1 MLDDWSPAV
10 HDADHSV
17 RGNSNSPGNA
27 TSGHAEV
34 HHRLSYIRRVGRPA
48 CSDHEQPDEPGHHH
62 DPEGRPCMATTR
74 HGSSK
79 ERAGAPASSPQLEDL
94 NMAKRSHPRRGSMA
108 FSPRK
113 RASRHFGLVNAW
125 REDDAGDV
133 RIQGFAGWKAGMTHI
148 LMRDMNPKSRSAGQE
163 IRVPVTI
170 VEVPRIRL
178 LAVRGYRSGPY
189 GKQTA
194 GEAWVDG
201 KRMQDA
207 FPELERRLNHPDSHD
222 TDAHLAK
229 LEDMDLDEIRVIVA
243 TQPRLV
249 TGSPSKTPEVMEIG
263 LTGGDH
269 AAKLAWAKERLGDEL
284 TINDVYTEG
293 RFLDIVAVTKGYG
306 WQGVI
311 RRFGGK
317 LLSHKNSK
325 NADNTGTWVRSV
337 MGCPEDHSSGWAD
350 RVPPTHG
357 IQQAHP
363 AHLNPDD
370 HPSPRRRVPA
380 LRRGQERLR
389 HPEGEH
395 PRACQAP
402 RPIPGCGPSWRR
414 SEPSREGTDA
424 D

>member
-1 MLDDWSPAV
+1 
-10 HDADHSV
+10 
-17 RGNSNSPGNA
+17 
-27 TSGHAEV
+27 
-34 HHRLSYIRRVGRPA
+34 
-48 CSDHEQPDEPGHHH
+48 
-62 DPEGRPCMATTR
+62 
-74 HGSSK
+74 
-79 ERAGAPASSPQLEDL
+79 
-94 NMAKRSHPRRGSMA
+94 MAKRSHPRRGSMA

-229 LEDMDLDEIRVIVA
+229 LEDMDLAEIRVIVA

-325 NADNTGTWVRSV
+325 KRRQHGNMGAFGDGYVRKTIRQGGQTGYHQRTEFNKRILRIS
-337 MGCPEDHSSGWAD
+337 
-350 RVPPTHG
+350 
-357 IQQAHP
+357 
-363 AHLNPDD
+363 NPDD
-370 HPSPRRRVPA
+370 HPIT
-380 LRRGQERLR
+380 
-389 HPEGEH
+389 PEGGFLHYGEV
-395 PRACQAP
+395 RNDYVILKGS
-402 RPIPGCGPSWRR
+402 IPGPAKRLVR
-414 SEPSREGTDA
+414 FRDA
-424 D
+424 VRLGDDQNRAAKEQMPIEITYVSTTSKQGA